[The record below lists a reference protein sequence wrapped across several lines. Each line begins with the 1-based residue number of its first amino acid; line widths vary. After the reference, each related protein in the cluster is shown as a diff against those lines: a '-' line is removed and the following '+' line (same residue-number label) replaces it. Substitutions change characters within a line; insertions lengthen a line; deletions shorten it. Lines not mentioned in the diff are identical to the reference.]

1 MTFADENFAL
11 IFHVWHGGVVEGIL
25 RMFGCN
31 LMGLFGDVNEFY
43 GILQGIYE
51 YDFFY
56 LVRLGM
62 AKFYGPNI
70 GQW

>member
-43 GILQGIYE
+43 GILQGIYK
-51 YDFFY
+51 YDFFIWSV
-56 LVRLGM
+56 L
-62 AKFYGPNI
+62 AWPNFMDRI
-70 GQW
+70 